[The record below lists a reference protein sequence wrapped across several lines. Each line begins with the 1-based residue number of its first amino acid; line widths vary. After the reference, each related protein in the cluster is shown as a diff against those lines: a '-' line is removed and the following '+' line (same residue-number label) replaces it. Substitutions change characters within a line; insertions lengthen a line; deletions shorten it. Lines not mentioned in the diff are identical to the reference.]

1 MGNGGI
7 VAIHCA
13 YHYEVEFPLGKSPR
27 ARQGRVPS
35 GVRGGANGGS
45 RRLDDTRVLIGCGR
59 EPHHPSPLPRPESLG
74 PPVERALPWS
84 PKNSASRG
92 KSMNKKVLAISLA
105 VVRNTRAGKRGKEC
119 GSRNRCTDSCD
130 SDFRAL
136 RSAGPDVEG
145 TEWSG
150 PAFGSRQF

>member
-1 MGNGGI
+1 MGNCRI
-7 VAIHCA
+7 FAIHSG
-13 YHYEVEFPLGKSPR
+13 YHYEGALPFCKSPR
-27 ARQGRVPS
+27 ARQGTDAS
-35 GVRGGANGGS
+35 GGRGGANGGS

-119 GSRNRCTDSCD
+119 GSRST
-130 SDFRAL
+130 FL
-136 RSAGPDVEG
+136 
-145 TEWSG
+145 
-150 PAFGSRQF
+150 F